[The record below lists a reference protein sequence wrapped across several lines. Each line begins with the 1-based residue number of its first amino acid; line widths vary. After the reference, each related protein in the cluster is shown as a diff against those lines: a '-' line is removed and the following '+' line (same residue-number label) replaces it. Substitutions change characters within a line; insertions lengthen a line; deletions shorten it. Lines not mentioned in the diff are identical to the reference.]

1 MTKVRPVFAGDTVHI
16 QRRTVDGRFFL
27 VPKPET
33 LALVRYAYGLAAER
47 FGLALHA
54 LCVMSTHTHV
64 IATDKDGR
72 HPEFTA
78 FAHRLIAL
86 GLKRIYGIDE
96 TVWRA
101 GGASVQRLVEAPAI
115 IEALAYVRVNPVAAG
130 CVEDERAYP
139 GVFGVF
145 GVDEEA
151 PLDEAAEIIRR
162 PSCFSPKSKLPAA
175 TTFRLR
181 APKSLLDELGVEGA
195 ASAIA
200 SAVARH
206 RARAHEALREEG
218 RSFLGMRKVLSASVW
233 ARAEQPKRAPFNPT
247 FKGVVASAIR
257 RASETLHA
265 FRRAYAVALGEYCAG
280 SRDVLFPPGT
290 YLMERRYGCSVAL
303 ENV

>member
-1 MTKVRPVFAGDTVHI
+1 MTQVRPVFAGDTVHI

-33 LALVRYAYGLAAER
+33 LALVRYAYGLAADR
-47 FGLALHA
+47 FGLVLHA

-101 GGASVQRLVEAPAI
+101 GGASVQRLVEAPAT

-139 GVFGVF
+139 GVFGA
-145 GVDEEA
+145 DEDA
-151 PLDEAAEIIRR
+151 PLNETSEIIRR
-162 PSCFSPKSKLPAA
+162 PSCFGPKSKLPAA
-175 TTFRLR
+175 TSFILR

-206 RARAHEALREEG
+206 RTRAHETLREEG
-218 RSFLGMRKVLSASVW
+218 RGFLGMRKVLSASVW
-233 ARAEQPKRAPFNPT
+233 SRAEQPKRAPFNPT

-257 RASETLHA
+257 RASETLRA
-265 FRRAYAVALGEYCAG
+265 FRYAYAEALGAYRAG

-290 YLMERRYGCSVAL
+290 YLMKRRYNCSVAL
-303 ENV
+303 ESV